1 MRLKVRRKGYLIL
14 PKSLRDLLGIEE
26 GDELAVEIRDSI
38 VLKPV
43 RKKVDLNELR
53 RRFADHVSMLKKVE
67 GRSEPRP
74 GELRG
79 VYLEEEFD

>member
-1 MRLKVRRKGYLIL
+1 MIL

-26 GDELAVEIRDSI
+26 GDELAVEIRDGI

-53 RRFADHVSMLKKVE
+53 RRFADHVSMLKKAEE